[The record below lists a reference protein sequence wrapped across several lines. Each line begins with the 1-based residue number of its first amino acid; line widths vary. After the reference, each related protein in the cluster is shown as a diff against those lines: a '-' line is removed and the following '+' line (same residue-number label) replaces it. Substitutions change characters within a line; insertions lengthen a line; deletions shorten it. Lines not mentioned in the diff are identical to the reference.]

1 MPEKSFQLPAD
12 ALGPL
17 KSGEIAKPL
26 QITILQGNL
35 ITQEV
40 DAIVNPANESLLGG
54 GGVDGQIHWAAGPQ
68 LVKECATLGGCKT
81 GNVKITK
88 PDGYIYDI
96 VIIDNELGQMAT
108 SNSGT
113 AGKNKEL
120 GNPVEALRIGMA
132 SIRETTVSSW
142 AMDEALR
149 KEAELWIH
157 ISNRICR
164 NYLPACQLELGR

>member
-54 GGVDGQIHWAAGPQ
+54 GGVDGQIHRAAGPQ

-88 PDGYIYDI
+88 GYNLTARHVIHAVRPIYPDEPDNPQNPGYLAECEEASDLLASCY
-96 VIIDNELGQMAT
+96 
-108 SNSGT
+108 
-113 AGKNKEL
+113 KNILRVARENNLKSIAIPAIST
-120 GNPVEALRIGMA
+120 GIFGYPTDKAALVV
-132 SIRETTVSSW
+132 RETVYN
-142 AMDEALR
+142 DR
-149 KEAELWIH
+149 
-157 ISNRICR
+157 
-164 NYLPACQLELGR
+164 